1 MRSGAALIEEMVAVG
16 AGVNGHKH
24 ANGNG
29 NGHHNGVAGRSA
41 REAHFLA
48 QYAGK
53 TVLAVGAH
61 PDDMELG
68 AGGILAR
75 LSRVGAR
82 VVMAIAS
89 IPNNLASRRQEARRA
104 AAMLGCEA
112 RLMRP
117 YRCCRVEDLKTHELV
132 GMIDGL
138 VKELQPA
145 AMITHC
151 LANLHY
157 DHKLVHEACMSSQRL
172 RYFDIYCYSPT
183 STYNV
188 NIAFQPHIYVDI
200 SETIDLKMRAIQV
213 HSSQFDK
220 RGFRT
225 EHYRR
230 SCARVGEHVGMEY
243 AEGLEIVRMR
253 VR

>member
-1 MRSGAALIEEMVAVG
+1 MEDLTANGG
-16 AGVNGHKH
+16 AG
-24 ANGNG
+24 G
-29 NGHHNGVAGRSA
+29 NGHRPVEAPRDGHAHGRTLSS
-41 REAHFLA
+41 ESSFLA

-61 PDDMELG
+61 PDDLEL
-68 AGGILAR
+68 AVGGTLAR
-75 LSRVGAR
+75 LTRLGAR

-89 IPNNLASRRQEARRA
+89 IPNNLGARRQEARRA
-104 AAMLGCEA
+104 AAMLGGEL
-112 RLMRP
+112 RLLRP
-117 YRCCRVEDLKTHELV
+117 GRCCRVEDLKNHELV

-138 VKELQPA
+138 VRELAPA
-145 AMITHC
+145 AMLTHC
-151 LANLHY
+151 LANLHV

-183 STYNV
+183 SSYNV
-188 NIAFQPHIYVDI
+188 HIAFQPHIYVDI
-200 SETIDLKMRAIQV
+200 TDTIDLKMRAIQV

-220 RGFRT
+220 RDLKT

-230 SCARVGEHVGMEY
+230 SCARTGEAAGMEY
-243 AEGLEIVRMR
+243 AEGLEVVRMR

>member
-1 MRSGAALIEEMVAVG
+1 MRSGAALIEEMVAG
-16 AGVNGHKH
+16 GVATNGHR
-24 ANGNG
+24 NGNG
-29 NGHHNGVAGRSA
+29 NGHHDRYAGKAS
-41 REAHFLA
+41 RESHFLA

-61 PDDMELG
+61 PDDAELG
-68 AGGILAR
+68 AGGTLAR
-75 LSRVGAR
+75 LSRLGAR
-82 VVMAIAS
+82 VIVAIAS
-89 IPNNLASRRQEARRA
+89 IPNNLAARRQEARRA

-117 YRCCRVEDLKTHELV
+117 HRCCRVEDLKSHELV
-132 GMIDGL
+132 GMVDSL

-151 LANLHY
+151 LANLHL
-157 DHKLVHEACMSSQRL
+157 DHKLVHEACMASQRL
-172 RYFDIYCYSPT
+172 RYFDIFCYSPT

-200 SETIDLKMRAIQV
+200 SETIDLKMKAIQV

-230 SCARVGEHVGMEY
+230 ACARVGEHVGMEY

-253 VR
+253 VK